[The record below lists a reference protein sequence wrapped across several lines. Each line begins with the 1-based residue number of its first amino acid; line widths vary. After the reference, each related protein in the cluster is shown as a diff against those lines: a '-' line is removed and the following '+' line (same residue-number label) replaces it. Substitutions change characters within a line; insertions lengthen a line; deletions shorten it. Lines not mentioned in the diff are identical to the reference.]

1 MIQEGNENMKKRLN
15 LSVTSIAL
23 LTGLAFG
30 VVISLVFVQ
39 RHLNSIQ
46 IESIVEQ
53 ADERGFGYELVIHE
67 PVTNSY
73 SFRAFEQE

>member
-1 MIQEGNENMKKRLN
+1 MKKGLH
-15 LSVTSIAL
+15 TSIIPNFILAGL
-23 LTGLAFG
+23 LVLMIMT
-30 VVISLVFVQ
+30 LVFVQ

-53 ADERGFGYELVIHE
+53 ANERGLGYELVIHE

>member
-1 MIQEGNENMKKRLN
+1 MRKGLH
-15 LSVTSIAL
+15 TSITPNFILAGL
-23 LTGLAFG
+23 LVLMIVT
-30 VVISLVFVQ
+30 LVFVQ

-53 ADERGFGYELVIHE
+53 ANERGLGYELVIHE

>member
-1 MIQEGNENMKKRLN
+1 MKEGAEGMKKGLH
-15 LSVTSIAL
+15 TSITPSFILA
-23 LTGLAFG
+23 GLI
-30 VVISLVFVQ
+30 VLMIMTLVFVQ

-53 ADERGFGYELVIHE
+53 ANERGLGYELVIHE

>member
-1 MIQEGNENMKKRLN
+1 MKKRLHM
-15 LSVTSIAL
+15 SIKPSFILA
-23 LTGLAFG
+23 GLI
-30 VVISLVFVQ
+30 VLMIITLVFVQ

-53 ADERGFGYELVIHE
+53 ANERGFGYELVIHE
-67 PVTNSY
+67 PITNSY

>member
-1 MIQEGNENMKKRLN
+1 MKKGLH
-15 LSVTSIAL
+15 TSITPSFILA
-23 LTGLAFG
+23 GLI
-30 VVISLVFVQ
+30 VLMIMTLVFVQ

-67 PVTNSY
+67 PITNSY
-73 SFRAFEQE
+73 NFRAFEKNK

>member
-1 MIQEGNENMKKRLN
+1 MKEGAEGMKKGLH
-15 LSVTSIAL
+15 TSITPSFILA
-23 LTGLAFG
+23 GLIVLMIMTF
-30 VVISLVFVQ
+30 VFVQ

>member
-1 MIQEGNENMKKRLN
+1 MKKGLHM
-15 LSVTSIAL
+15 SITPSFILVGL
-23 LTGLAFG
+23 LVLMILT
-30 VVISLVFVQ
+30 LVFVQ
-39 RHLNSIQ
+39 RHLNTIQ

-53 ADERGFGYELVIHE
+53 ANERGFGYELVIHE

>member
-1 MIQEGNENMKKRLN
+1 MKKGLH
-15 LSVTSIAL
+15 TSITPSFILAGL
-23 LTGLAFG
+23 LVLMIMT
-30 VVISLVFVQ
+30 LVFVQ

-53 ADERGFGYELVIHE
+53 ANEQGLGYELVIHE

>member
-1 MIQEGNENMKKRLN
+1 MKKGLH
-15 LSVTSIAL
+15 TSITPSFI
-23 LTGLAFG
+23 LTGLI
-30 VVISLVFVQ
+30 VLMIMTLVFVQ

-53 ADERGFGYELVIHE
+53 ANERGLGYELVIHE

>member
-1 MIQEGNENMKKRLN
+1 MKEGAEGMKKGLH
-15 LSVTSIAL
+15 TSITPSFML
-23 LTGLAFG
+23 VGLI
-30 VVISLVFVQ
+30 VLMSITLVFVQ

-67 PVTNSY
+67 PITNSY

>member
-1 MIQEGNENMKKRLN
+1 MKKGLH
-15 LSVTSIAL
+15 TSITPSFILA
-23 LTGLAFG
+23 GLI
-30 VVISLVFVQ
+30 VLMIITLVFVQ

-53 ADERGFGYELVIHE
+53 ANERGLGYELVIHE